1 MYRVTDF
8 YGQVVAAIV
17 NEAPVLSPV
26 KADEVMYAEADGSMI
41 LTREEGGSEVKWV
54 EFLKAAIACMQKGNQ
69 AG

>member
-1 MYRVTDF
+1 MY
-8 YGQVVAAIV
+8 
-17 NEAPVLSPV
+17 S
-26 KADEVMYAEADGSMI
+26 EADGSMI